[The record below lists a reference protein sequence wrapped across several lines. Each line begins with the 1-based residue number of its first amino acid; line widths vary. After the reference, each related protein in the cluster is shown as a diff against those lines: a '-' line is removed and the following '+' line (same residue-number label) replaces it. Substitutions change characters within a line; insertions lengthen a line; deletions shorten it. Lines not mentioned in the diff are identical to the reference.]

1 MKGRDEMI
9 NIDKKVTSY
18 TAASG
23 FLFGAGIACG
33 YFLSRYI
40 QKNKAINGDHI
51 LTDVK
56 KLFLKEG
63 PIEGSWIELKKVPL
77 QKFALKT
84 DVYYGGV
91 SRMEEDQLVQ
101 YEFIAD
107 AYSGSILDIYRI

>member
-1 MKGRDEMI
+1 MKNKCEETPTYAIVG
-9 NIDKKVTSY
+9 
-18 TAASG
+18 G
-23 FLFGAGIACG
+23 FLFGAGVTCG
-33 YFLSRYI
+33 YFLSHYL
-40 QKNKAINGDHI
+40 QKNKAIHGDDI
-51 LTDVK
+51 LTNVK
-56 KLFLKEG
+56 NLFLKEG

-91 SRMEEDQLVQ
+91 SRMEEDHLVQ